1 MCSNCTCQTNRE
13 ARCCVWIKTCLLCY
27 DWLSLLC
34 HTCKH
39 DIPCGVKSFL
49 ILLFWDGDCNSLHR
63 SVKRG
68 VVWKCEWC
76 SLDVC
81 YYMFKTV
88 FCRKREDKIINIF
101 YVLLGSVVVDLKK
114 TNKQKKQKLL
124 DGFSHSIFAMLLK
137 GCPPPPSDR
146 HLGIIDPAM
155 FSDTWHI
162 FIILQIT
169 LPLLFCIY
177 GHKTV
182 RIMYLPGGKMLPNF
196 PFLRFFIAQPLS
208 GWNLLLY
215 MEHTTRKFSLF
226 GKSPRRHVL

>member
-1 MCSNCTCQTNRE
+1 MLT
-13 ARCCVWIKTCLLCY
+13 
-27 DWLSLLC
+27 D
-34 HTCKH
+34 TCKH

-88 FCRKREDKIINIF
+88 FCRKREDKIIKTFLCVARISCSWF
-101 YVLLGSVVVDLKK
+101 KK

-155 FSDTWHI
+155 FSDTRHL

-169 LPLLFCIY
+169 LPFLFCIY
-177 GHKTV
+177 CHKTV
-182 RIMYLPGGKMLPNF
+182 RIMYLPRGKMLPNF
-196 PFLRFFIAQPLS
+196 PF
-208 GWNLLLY
+208 
-215 MEHTTRKFSLF
+215 
-226 GKSPRRHVL
+226 

>member
-88 FCRKREDKIINIF
+88 FCRKREDKII
-101 YVLLGSVVVDLKK
+101 KK
-114 TNKQKKQKLL
+114 ILCVARISCSWFKKNKQTKETEIARWI
-124 DGFSHSIFAMLLK
+124 FSFNICNVAKRMPTAAKWQTPRYNRSGNVFWYLTPFYNFAN
-137 GCPPPPSDR
+137 
-146 HLGIIDPAM
+146 HL
-155 FSDTWHI
+155 
-162 FIILQIT
+162 T
-169 LPLLFCIY
+169 L
-177 GHKTV
+177 TV
-182 RIMYLPGGKMLPNF
+182 
-196 PFLRFFIAQPLS
+196 
-208 GWNLLLY
+208 LY
-215 MEHTTRKFSLF
+215 IR
-226 GKSPRRHVL
+226 P